1 MILFKEIGL
10 NLVGFNIW
18 KQLAHPSWKEWNNP
32 IPVEKPLLFI
42 YNNYEYVI
50 SFFLNQLVNLRIF
63 SFKGHITFSLMLSY
77 CLVFYKILRKPIAFI
92 LDQPLL

>member
-18 KQLAHPSWKEWNNP
+18 KQLAHPSWKQWNNP

-42 YNNYEYVI
+42 YNTYEYVI
-50 SFFLNQLVNLRIF
+50 SFF
-63 SFKGHITFSLMLSY
+63 
-77 CLVFYKILRKPIAFI
+77 
-92 LDQPLL
+92 